1 MAGLMIIIGYPG
13 ELLIAQDTLGT
24 RWHYWQAAMVPF
36 VFIVY
41 TLLIGLRSATNAEPD
56 EGIASLI
63 RRAQIITV
71 LSWCTYPVV
80 YVFPMM
86 GITGAGAVVGIQLGY
101 SVSDIISKCGV
112 GLVIYS
118 ITMAKSAAIKA
129 GGEEAPLV
137 A

>member
-86 GITGAGAVVGIQLGY
+86 GITGAGAVVAIQIGY
-101 SVSDIISKCGV
+101 CVSDIISKCGL
-112 GLVIYS
+112 GLLIYG
-118 ITMAKSAAIKA
+118 ITKARSDLEIAAKEGALLA
-129 GGEEAPLV
+129 
-137 A
+137 